1 MSIEAITGELPAEA
15 MRSLE
20 LRAWGEEEVE
30 TFESLLER
38 HHYLGCPDP
47 RRRHLCQVVCYEGKA
62 VSLIIWTTASAKL
75 SGRESKVGWDS
86 RTRQKRLGWIV
97 QNNRFLLLP
106 GKRPAN
112 LASRVLS
119 MAVKALPEAWE
130 KRHGKRPLLAETFVD
145 PEGYKGTCYNAA
157 GWINCG
163 RTAGYTRVS
172 GRDFYQDNDH
182 PKNLWLKPLSGD
194 ALDRLRDP
202 SRLLPGEDPK
212 ARAPGAMP
220 VKAKEAESLQRA
232 LRAVRDPRSRKGREY
247 PLGAMLA
254 TAVLAMCCGESTVSG
269 IFRFCQDL
277 NSSQR
282 RCLGFRSK
290 REAPRVVPPP
300 GEGCWRKVLG
310 DVDPDELATVLDGW
324 MQGQRERGELPALLS
339 IDGKVVGNNLATLVS
354 LVDARD
360 GTPVAQAAASGNGQE
375 QKLTHKLIER
385 LPHGA
390 LEGKTLKGDALY
402 SNKNLVRETV
412 QQRGGDVLVQLKA
425 NQKTT
430 LEEVTRQLSRAAPP
444 FCAHPTNSATGA
456 STPAPCAS
464 CR

>member
-1 MSIEAITGELPAEA
+1 MSIEAITGELPVEA

-20 LRAWGEEEVE
+20 LRAWREEEVE
-30 TFESLLER
+30 TFVSLLER

-75 SGRESKVGWDS
+75 SGRESAVGWDS

-106 GKRPAN
+106 EKRPAN
-112 LASRVLS
+112 LASRILA

-130 KRHGKRPLLAETFVD
+130 RLHGKRPLLAETFVD

-163 RTAGYTRVS
+163 RTAGYARVS
-172 GRDFYQDNDH
+172 GRDFYQDNEH
-182 PKNLWLKPLSGD
+182 PKNLWLKPLAEG
-194 ALDRLRDP
+194 AMERLRDR
-202 SRLLPGEDPK
+202 SRLLPGEDAK

-220 VKAKEAESLQRA
+220 LKGKEAESLWKA
-232 LRAVRDPRSRKGREY
+232 LNVVKDPRSRKGREY

-254 TAVLAMCCGESTVSG
+254 TAVLAMCCGESTVSA

-277 NSSQR
+277 TSPQR

-310 DVDPDELATVLDGW
+310 DVDSDELATVLNAW
-324 MQGQRERGELPALLS
+324 MQEQRERGELPDLLS
-339 IDGKVVGNNLATLVS
+339 IDGKVIGNNLATLVS

-360 GTPVAQAAASGNGQE
+360 GTPVAQAAAPGNGQE
-375 QKLTHKLIER
+375 QKLTHKLIES
-385 LPHGA
+385 LPLQA
-390 LEGKTLKGDALY
+390 LESKTVKGDALY
-402 SNKNLVRETV
+402 SNKNLVREIV

-430 LEEVTRQLSRAAPP
+430 LEEVTHQLSHAAPP
-444 FCAHPTNSATGA
+444 FCAHLTNSVTDA
-456 STPAPCAS
+456 STLAPCE
-464 CR
+464 